1 MQRRQE
7 ASATLA
13 AIDKSRTHGLTKEEL
28 SRYDG
33 YRGFLNKRKVKLDIE
48 DFLTE
53 VPAKYKEKVC
63 RLANPIYG
71 QGGMWGAFLELLTTA
86 NIEQVCFIVHTEGPM
101 GTIGTPLPP
110 IGVITKR
117 KIFLWLIGEDLGCGH
132 YSLLIPNGHS
142 CNFMSVSDRDKLPKI
157 ADIEELTLVKLE
169 DTIYV
174 YDKDQSEKTHE
185 FNIPIT
191 AAKSLGL
198 PLEHFPEVNRTK
210 NAVIRQKLVDAIT
223 SKDGYTHPTPPS
235 STLTLEPFTKKQI
248 PATGD
253 CLFDAAIQGIKIL
266 RQPTMRLTDSTPEE
280 IIALREKVAAAMDEE
295 RISSSFRDYI
305 FNKTIE
311 AAEGAKARLPL
322 SELVNE
328 ANIWRYRLSISI
340 HASNKLRNA
349 AKIGDCFTM
358 QQLIDIGVDV
368 NAQEDHHNLEKDNSR
383 NTALHEAI
391 IALTEAMPIG
401 QSETILAITQAI
413 KLLRDNGARDDIA
426 NSMKLTVQIIAEAQ
440 EIVIPPLREP
450 AEAAAAALP
459 PLRETEAAA
468 AAAPPP
474 LFFSASY
481 DFGGVP
487 CVIDSAAP
495 MPAEQVTG
503 NPPVVSTPQ
512 EKKTEGKEKKKEVK
526 HTP

>member
-7 ASATLA
+7 ASAALA
-13 AIDKSRTHGLTKEEL
+13 AIDKSRTHGLTKEEQ

-48 DFLTE
+48 DFLAKI
-53 VPAKYKEKVC
+53 PARYKEKVC
-63 RLANPIYG
+63 LLANPIYE
-71 QGGMWGAFLELLTTA
+71 QGGMWGAFLELLTIA

-101 GTIGTPLPP
+101 GTIGIPLPP
-110 IGVITKR
+110 IGVFTNPQIH
-117 KIFLWLIGEDLGCGH
+117 LWLIGEDLGCGH
-132 YSLLIPNGHS
+132 YSLLIP
-142 CNFMSVSDRDKLPKI
+142 
-157 ADIEELTLVKLE
+157 
-169 DTIYV
+169 
-174 YDKDQSEKTHE
+174 
-185 FNIPIT
+185 T
-191 AAKSLGL
+191 A
-198 PLEHFPEVNRTK
+198 
-210 NAVIRQKLVDAIT
+210 
-223 SKDGYTHPTPPS
+223 PS
-235 STLTLEPFTKKQI
+235 STPIQGETFTIKQI

-349 AKIGDCFTM
+349 AKFGDCFTM

-368 NAQEDHHNLEKDNSR
+368 NAQEDHHDLVKHNSL

-391 IALTEAMPIG
+391 LALTEAMPIG

-426 NSMKLTVQIIAEAQ
+426 NSMNLTVQIIAEAH
-440 EIVIPPLREP
+440 EIVIPPLREL
-450 AEAAAAALP
+450 A
-459 PLRETEAAA
+459 EAAA
-468 AAAPPP
+468 AAAPAP
-474 LFFSASY
+474 LFFSTSY
-481 DFGGVP
+481 DFGFGEAP